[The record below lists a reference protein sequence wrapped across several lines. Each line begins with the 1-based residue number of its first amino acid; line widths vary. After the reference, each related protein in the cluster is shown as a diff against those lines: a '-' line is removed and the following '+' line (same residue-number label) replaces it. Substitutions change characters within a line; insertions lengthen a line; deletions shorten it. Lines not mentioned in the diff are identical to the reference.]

1 MTRYIDI
8 TRRVDP
14 TLICWPGHVL
24 PETEWKKR
32 IERGDHCN
40 ASSWRL
46 SAHTGTHADAPLH
59 FVEGGRSIDQVPP
72 EVFVGD
78 CVVVDVRFVDS
89 QIMDAAMAAQYRAQK
104 RVLIRTG
111 FPEHADAGV
120 YPPHG
125 PVMTPEAAAILL
137 EGGLLLIGT
146 DRLSVDVSGGGDYSL
161 HHILLGAGCV
171 IVEGLLLTD
180 VEPGRYKL
188 SALPLRLG
196 GGEASPVRAVLVPH
210 NPLVSHNLH
219 EEDTSQCEK
228 TDCAN

>member
-1 MTRYIDI
+1 MMRYIDV

-14 TLICWPGHVL
+14 TLICWPGHAL
-24 PETEWKKR
+24 PEADWGKR
-32 IERGDHCN
+32 IQRGDHCN

-59 FVEGGRSIDQVPP
+59 FVEGGRSIDQVPL

-78 CVVVDVRFVDS
+78 CIVVDVRSTEGQVLGT
-89 QIMDAAMAAQYRAQK
+89 AMAARDRGHK

-111 FPEHADAGV
+111 FPERADGGV

-125 PVMTPEAAAILL
+125 PLMTPEAAAILL
-137 EGGLLLIGT
+137 EGGMQLVGT
-146 DRLSVDVSGGGDYSL
+146 DRLSVDVSGGGDYHL
-161 HHILLGAGCV
+161 HHLLLGAGCV

-180 VEPGRYKL
+180 VEPGPYLL

-196 GGEASPVRAVLVPH
+196 GGEASPIRAVLAF
-210 NPLVSHNLH
+210 NSPLVSHNLK
-219 EEDTSQCEK
+219 EDESL
-228 TDCAN
+228 

>member
-24 PETEWKKR
+24 PEAEWRKR

-40 ASSWRL
+40 ASFWRI

-59 FVEGGRSIDQVPP
+59 FVDGGGAIDQVPP

-78 CVVVDVRFVDS
+78 CVVVDVRSADG
-89 QIMDAAMAAQYRAQK
+89 QIMDAALAAQCRGQK

-111 FPEHADAGV
+111 FPERADGGG

-137 EGGLLLIGT
+137 EGGLRLIGT
-146 DRLSVDVSGGGDYSL
+146 DRLSVDVSGGGDYNL
-161 HHILLGAGCV
+161 HRTLLGSGCV
-171 IVEGLLLTD
+171 IVEGLQLTD
-180 VEPGRYKL
+180 VEPGPYEL
-188 SALPLRLG
+188 IALPLRLG
-196 GGEASPVRAVLVPH
+196 GAEASPIRAL
-210 NPLVSHNLH
+210 LASHH
-219 EEDTSQCEK
+219 PK
-228 TDCAN
+228 

>member
-1 MTRYIDI
+1 MTRYVDI
-8 TRRVDP
+8 TRRVDS
-14 TLICWPGHVL
+14 TMICWPGHVP
-24 PETEWKKR
+24 PEAEWRKR
-32 IERGDHCN
+32 IERGDYCN
-40 ASSWRL
+40 ASFWRL

-59 FVEGGRSIDQVPP
+59 FVEGGRSIDQVPL

-78 CVVVDVRFVDS
+78 CVVVDVRATAGS
-89 QIMDAAMAAQYRAQK
+89 IMDATLAEQYRGQK

-111 FPEHADAGV
+111 FPEQVADGV

-125 PVMTPEAAAILL
+125 PLMTPEAAAILL

-161 HHILLGAGCV
+161 HHILLGAGCI

-180 VEPGRYKL
+180 AESGRYGL

-196 GGEASPVRAVLVPH
+196 GGEASPIRAVLRVP
-210 NPLVSHNLH
+210 
-219 EEDTSQCEK
+219 
-228 TDCAN
+228 